1 MNLANRLFGYSAA
14 LLAALALGALWALL
28 GLMSGTEGSWLAPL
42 VALVLAGLLRFN
54 QHPPGSGRALG
65 SALAYL
71 VAHLHAHYLIAAGFI
86 AAQMGL
92 ELVDALKAVGLEMAL
107 AVTRARIT
115 WSDGLYWL
123 IALLL
128 AIGLGWRQPGETPV
142 RPKRR

>member
-28 GLMSGTEGSWLAPL
+28 GLMSGTEGAWLAPL

-128 AIGLGWRQPGETPV
+128 AIGLGWRQPGETQV

>member
-1 MNLANRLFGYSAA
+1 MPLANRLFGYSAA

-28 GLMSGTEGSWLAPL
+28 SLMSGTEGAWLAPL

-54 QHPPGSGRALG
+54 QHPPGAGRALG
-65 SALAYL
+65 CALAYL

-92 ELVDALKAVGLEMAL
+92 ELVDALKAVGAEMAF

-115 WSDGLYWL
+115 WADGFAWL
-123 IALLL
+123 VALLL
-128 AIGLGWRQPGETPV
+128 AIALGWRQPGEAV
-142 RPKRR
+142 ARPKRR